1 MKGYTDM
8 SIFRSIFPLVSATA
22 LFVAAMGSARANT
35 IYTYTGNDFT
45 FFQDSTLTTSD
56 FISASVTLAS
66 PLADNLSNANETGAA
81 LSWSITDQ
89 VSTINQASPDA
100 AADLDL
106 FFSTNAT
113 GAITSWEFNDTA
125 GNCATNC
132 LQLVTQDFPQFPGDD
147 LDQSSACVNNT
158 CGIPSANNDTT
169 PGVWRA
175 TTASAPEPSGKA
187 LITLGGC
194 LLLLRA
200 RRKRLTGIS
209 IVSQAG
215 RRNES

>member
-1 MKGYTDM
+1 M

-22 LFVAAMGSARANT
+22 LLLAGMVPAPANT

-45 FFQDSTLTTSD
+45 FFADSTLTTSD

-66 PLADNLSNANETGAA
+66 PLAENLSNANETAAA

-100 AADLDL
+100 VADLTL
-106 FFSTNAT
+106 FFSTNST
-113 GAITSWEFNDTA
+113 GVITSWEFQDTA

-132 LQLVTQDFPQFPGDD
+132 LQLVTQYFPQFPEDD

-169 PGVWRA
+169 PGVWHVS
-175 TTASAPEPSGKA
+175 TTASAPEPSSMVLAG
-187 LITLGGC
+187 LGAG
-194 LLLLRA
+194 LFLPGT

-209 IVSQAG
+209 IVSQAA